1 MTDTPAAPETLSDP
15 ASDGAP
21 TSRPQTEVDRIAER
35 YFDAAVALSPINAT
49 YLGVPGGEEDLD
61 DLSPAGNAAA
71 SQLRRGAL
79 AELASAAPADDV
91 DRVTVAAM
99 TERLQLAEDRYAAG
113 LDEMSLNVLASPL
126 QSVRDVFDL
135 MSQDTEDD
143 WRVFTCLLYTS
154 PSPRD

>member
-1 MTDTPAAPETLSDP
+1 MQYVRRVTDTPAAPRPPPATPSDP

-71 SQLRRGAL
+71 SR
-79 AELASAAPADDV
+79 SCAATPSRSSRAP
-91 DRVTVAAM
+91 RPPT
-99 TERLQLAEDRYAAG
+99 
-113 LDEMSLNVLASPL
+113 
-126 QSVRDVFDL
+126 
-135 MSQDTEDD
+135 
-143 WRVFTCLLYTS
+143 TS
-154 PSPRD
+154 TG